1 LELTDLVL
9 GRGYIDDDVRDIL
22 VGSFLRV
29 AR

>member
-9 GRGYIDDDVRDIL
+9 GRGYIDDVRHIL